1 VVELN
6 TLFWRFT
13 VRNIPPEQPWYQRTP
28 KAQDPH
34 SATPPEAKYIY
45 ILNMNT
51 VALYNMV
58 HKYKGKVETGKCRP
72 VGVIAVPVP

>member
-1 VVELN
+1 LVFDAIEVN
-6 TLFWRFT
+6 TLFWHFT

-45 ILNMNT
+45 RYSEHEFGSVILHGT
-51 VALYNMV
+51 
-58 HKYKGKVETGKCRP
+58 
-72 VGVIAVPVP
+72 